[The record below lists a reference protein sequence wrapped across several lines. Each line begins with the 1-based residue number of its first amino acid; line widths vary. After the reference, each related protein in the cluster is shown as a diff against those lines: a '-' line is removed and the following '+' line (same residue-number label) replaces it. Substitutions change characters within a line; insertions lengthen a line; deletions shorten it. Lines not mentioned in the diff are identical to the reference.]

1 MDTSMSNIYSVNAQK
16 AHKKRFMCASTVTA
30 LSGNRFAFSVTN
42 IHASKI
48 AATADNTEQLSS
60 KLAS

>member
-1 MDTSMSNIYSVNAQK
+1 
-16 AHKKRFMCASTVTA
+16 MCAFTVTA

-48 AATADNTEQLSS
+48 AATSDNSIIVEI
-60 KLAS
+60 A